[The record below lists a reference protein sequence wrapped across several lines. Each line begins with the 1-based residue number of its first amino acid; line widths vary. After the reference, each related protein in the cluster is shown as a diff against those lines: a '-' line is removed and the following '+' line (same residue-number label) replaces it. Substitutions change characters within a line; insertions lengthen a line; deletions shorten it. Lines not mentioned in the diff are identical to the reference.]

1 MENVLPLYVLLCAP
15 DSVIKEGRVY
25 DLGFPG
31 WEVTSR
37 CARVTEEREHAI
49 LFFMILGR
57 KQYACLAMFAVC
69 DAASVRL
76 VFLGEK
82 KGKNVMDKAP
92 KLGTW
97 CVRGA

>member
-1 MENVLPLYVLLCAP
+1 
-15 DSVIKEGRVY
+15 
-25 DLGFPG
+25 
-31 WEVTSR
+31 
-37 CARVTEEREHAI
+37 VTEEREHAI

-57 KQYACLAMFAVC
+57 KQYACLAMFAVF

-82 KGKNVMDKAP
+82 KGKNVIDKAP
-92 KLGTW
+92 ITW